1 MFDPGFIHV
10 TPNLYI
16 SEIQEQCVSISIPTS
31 SIFRCLSH
39 GKCVLKNGKALTKI
53 PLAEGEAAA
62 AEAGVQ
68 FSKEEVKWGIP
79 PSVLTPTH
87 LSAAHY
93 TFAPESAPPRKR
105 GARKRELA

>member
-1 MFDPGFIHV
+1 MRINFNAYFFHFPLSLSWQV
-10 TPNLYI
+10 CLKKW
-16 SEIQEQCVSISIPTS
+16 EILE
-31 SIFRCLSH
+31 
-39 GKCVLKNGKALTKI
+39 KALTKI

-93 TFAPESAPPRKR
+93 TIAPESAPPRKR
-105 GARKRELA
+105 GARKRELS